1 MEKGQAQ
8 GSIKRGLFTR
18 GQMRDAASVLI
29 TLAALYLC
37 WVLARPFLALI
48 TWALALAV
56 VAHPWHARLERR
68 LRPGAAAGLSVLIV
82 ALVLI
87 APAALVVQRLFEELG
102 DTARV
107 IGTDLN
113 SLGFRGLIER
123 YPLFA
128 SIFHWVE
135 SRIDLNAELKR
146 MAGTLASQA
155 STLVGGSVWVL
166 TQLVLTLVALFYFF
180 RDRRLLLQ
188 FIRRLMPFTE
198 DETTELFRRVS
209 QTIYAS
215 LYGNLAVKLVQGL
228 LGGLMFW
235 ILGLPA
241 PVLCGL
247 AMSLLAILPVMGTSL
262 VWGPAAIYLAMNGSW
277 IKAIVLCCWG
287 LLVVSVIDNVLYP
300 ILVAGELRLHT
311 LAVFFAVLGGLI
323 AFGVCGVVLGP
334 AILAV
339 TFGLLELWKIRGG
352 TGLETDE
359 PPIAVAVAREDP

>member
-8 GSIKRGLFTR
+8 GSTTGGLFTR
-18 GQMRDAASVLI
+18 EQIRDAASVLI

-37 WVLARPFLALI
+37 WVLARPFLAII

-56 VAHPWHARLERR
+56 VAHPWHVRLERR
-68 LRPGAAAGLSVLIV
+68 LRPGAAAALSVLIV

-87 APAALVVQRLFEELG
+87 APAALVVQRVFEELG
-102 DTARV
+102 DTARA

-123 YPLFA
+123 YPPLA
-128 SIFHWVE
+128 SVLHWVE

-146 MAGTLASQA
+146 LGGTLASRA
-155 STLVGGSVWVL
+155 STVVGGSVWVL
-166 TQLVLTLVALFYFF
+166 TQLVLTLLALFYFL

-188 FIRRLMPFTE
+188 FIRRLVPFTHE
-198 DETTELFRRVS
+198 ETTELFRRVS

-247 AMSLLAILPVMGTSL
+247 TMSLLATLPMMGASL

-277 IKAIVLCCWG
+277 IKAIVLCGWG
-287 LLVVSVIDNVLYP
+287 VLVVSLIDNVLYP
-300 ILVAGELRLHT
+300 LLVAGELRLHT
-311 LAVFFAVLGGLI
+311 LAVFFAMLGGLI
-323 AFGVCGVVLGP
+323 AFGVSGVVLGP
-334 AILAV
+334 VILAV
-339 TFGLLELWKIRGG
+339 TYGLLELWRIRGG
-352 TGLETDE
+352 DLETSA
-359 PPIAVAVAREDP
+359 PPAAVAVAREDH

>member
-1 MEKGQAQ
+1 MESGRAQ
-8 GSIKRGLFTR
+8 GSVTTGLFTR
-18 GQMRDAASVLI
+18 GQVRDAASVLI
-29 TLAALYLC
+29 TVAALYLC
-37 WVLARPFLALI
+37 WVLARPFLAII

-82 ALVLI
+82 ALAVI
-87 APAALVVQRLFEELG
+87 APAALVVQRLFEDLG
-102 DTARV
+102 DTARA

-123 YPLFA
+123 YPPLA
-128 SIFHWVE
+128 SVFHWVE

-146 MAGTLASQA
+146 MGGTLASRA
-155 STLVGGSVWVL
+155 STVVGGSIWVL
-166 TQLVLTLVALFYFF
+166 MQLVLTLLALFYFL
-180 RDRRLLLQ
+180 RDRRLLLE
-188 FIRRLMPFTE
+188 FIRRLMPFTDE
-198 DETTELFRRVS
+198 ETTELFRRVS

-262 VWGPAAIYLAMNGSW
+262 VWGPAAIYLAINGSW
-277 IKAIVLCCWG
+277 IKAIVLCGWG

-300 ILVAGELRLHT
+300 VLVAGELRLHT
-311 LAVFFAVLGGLI
+311 LAVFFADR
-323 AFGVCGVVLGP
+323 
-334 AILAV
+334 
-339 TFGLLELWKIRGG
+339 KS
-352 TGLETDE
+352 
-359 PPIAVAVAREDP
+359 